1 MEYNVVNFLEWI
13 FVGLGEKLIYCVI
26 LVSEIIGIFIGE
38 LYEGFE
44 GDFNKLYIRIS
55 NKKCLLFYMELVF
68 KNWSWFIILIVYG
81 YGLCL

>member
-1 MEYNVVNFLEWI
+1 M
-13 FVGLGEKLIYCVI
+13 GLCEKLIYCVI

-55 NKKCLLFYMELVF
+55 NEKCLLFYMELVF
-68 KNWSWFIILIVYG
+68 KN
-81 YGLCL
+81 